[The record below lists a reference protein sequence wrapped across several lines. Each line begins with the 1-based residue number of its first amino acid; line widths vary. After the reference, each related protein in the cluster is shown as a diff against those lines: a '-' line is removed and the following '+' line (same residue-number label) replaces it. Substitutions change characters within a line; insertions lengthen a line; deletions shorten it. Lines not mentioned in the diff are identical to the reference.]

1 MPVRPFCINGGV
13 SRPLLQARKA
23 RPLDES
29 RIKTGRESGKMAQS
43 AGVHWF
49 WAGCRAALPAGPFYP
64 HIAATRT
71 EPMIRFAFKGPKG
84 PRIVTIP
91 RWAQGLAVIL
101 ATFAGMALLVLGA
114 GLALIAIPALI
125 AFGLFARW
133 RLKKTMAQMQAEADR
148 PPPGVI
154 DAEYR
159 VIDDRR

>member
-1 MPVRPFCINGGV
+1 
-13 SRPLLQARKA
+13 
-23 RPLDES
+23 
-29 RIKTGRESGKMAQS
+29 
-43 AGVHWF
+43 
-49 WAGCRAALPAGPFYP
+49 
-64 HIAATRT
+64 
-71 EPMIRFAFKGPKG
+71 MIRFAFNGRNG

-101 ATFAGMALLVLGA
+101 AAFAGMALLVLGA

-125 AFGLFARW
+125 GFGLFARW
-133 RLKKTMAQMQAEADR
+133 RLKKTMAQVQAEADR